1 MQTMSWQ
8 SQETTEQAWPE
19 LHETWVPPQ
28 TPAVQVLPVVQQSAL
43 AQVVPSGLAALPQ
56 APVCVSQ
63 VAVWQLSEAVQL
75 F

>member
-1 MQTMSWQ
+1 MSSQ
-8 SQETTEQAWPE
+8 PQETSEQRWFE
-19 LHETWVPPQ
+19 EHGTGVPVQ
-28 TPAVQVLPVVQQSAL
+28 TPAALHVLPVVQQSAL
-43 AQVVPSGLAALPQ
+43 AQAVPTGLTSLPQ